1 MPGPASVTNGPMITE
16 LRVRDLATIAEV
28 TLPLGPGL
36 NVLTGETG
44 AGKSMLVDALA
55 LLLGARA
62 DAGTVRPGAA
72 RLSVEG
78 VVEVGRSGSKGVAS
92 LLEELGL
99 ELEEDRLIVR
109 REVSS
114 DGRSR
119 AWVNGSPTTIGVLSQ
134 LGRVLVDLHGQHD
147 TQTLLHPEHQRGL
160 LDAFADAEDDAAKVA
175 ASWTEVQRVV
185 AEEEALRAKKA
196 GVARRADYLRHVVQE
211 IDAARIKPGEDD
223 SLDHESRRLSQAGS
237 LSELAHKVAELVG
250 GDEQSALKALGR
262 ADRMLGSLEKI
273 DPDTIAWREMLD
285 GAFAQLQE
293 LSRVASEY
301 AGGLL
306 DDPERLA
313 EIERRRDLFYRLKQK
328 YGTALSEVLATRDAA
343 ASELD
348 LLDSAD
354 FDLKGL
360 ADRRIGGSA
369 ELDRLASVLSEKR
382 RSGAERL
389 ARSVNRL
396 LPKLGLAG
404 GKLVVALEA
413 LDAVGSAGAES
424 VRLEVRLN
432 EGMEYRP
439 IAKSA
444 SGGELSRVML
454 ALKTV
459 LGRHDAVPSLV
470 FDEVDAG
477 IGGEIGARVGE
488 ALAEVAERHQVLVIT
503 HLPQIAA
510 MADRHLVVAKKTR
523 AGLATSDVTML
534 HGEDRVTELAR
545 MLGDADATTARRHA
559 LSLLG
564 KQEKTGGIS
573 R

>member
-1 MPGPASVTNGPMITE
+1 MITE
-16 LRVRDLATIAEV
+16 LRIRDLATIADV
-28 TLPLGPGL
+28 TLPLGSGL

-62 DAGTVRPGAA
+62 DASAVRPGAA

-78 VVEVGRSGSKGVAS
+78 VVEVGRRGSKSVAP

-119 AWVNGSPTTIGVLSQ
+119 AWVNGSPTTISVLAQ
-134 LGRVLVDLHGQHD
+134 LGRVLVDMHGQHE

-160 LDAFADAEDDAAKVA
+160 LDAFADAEDDAGRVA
-175 ASWTEVQRVV
+175 SAWIEVQRLL
-185 AEEEALRAKKA
+185 AEEEALRSKRVEV
-196 GVARRADYLRHVVQE
+196 GRRADYLRHVVQE
-211 IDAARIKPGEDD
+211 IDAARLKPGEDEALD
-223 SLDHESRRLSQAGS
+223 SEARKLSQAGS

-262 ADRMLGSLEKI
+262 ADRTLSALEKA
-273 DPDTIAWREMLD
+273 DPDTASWREMLD

-293 LSRVASEY
+293 LSRVAAEY
-301 AGGLL
+301 ADGLS
-306 DDPERLA
+306 DDPDRLA
-313 EIERRRDLFYRLKQK
+313 EIERRRDLLYRLKQK
-328 YGTALSEVLATRDAA
+328 YGAALSEVLATRDSAS
-343 ASELD
+343 SELE
-348 LLDSAD
+348 LLDTAD
-354 FDLKGL
+354 FDLKAL
-360 ADRRIGGSA
+360 ADRRIGGTA
-369 ELDRLASVLSEKR
+369 ELARLASLLTEKR
-382 RSGAERL
+382 QAGAERL

-396 LPKLGLAG
+396 LPKLGLPG
-404 GKLVVALEA
+404 GKLQVA
-413 LDAVGSAGAES
+413 LDALELIGSAGAES
-424 VRLEVRLN
+424 VRFDVRLN

-439 IAKSA
+439 LAKSA
-444 SGGELSRVML
+444 SGGELSRLML

-459 LGRHDAVPSLV
+459 LGHHDAVPTLV

-488 ALAEVAERHQVLVIT
+488 ALGEVAERHQVLVIT

-510 MADRHLVVAKKTR
+510 IADRHLVVAKKTR
-523 AGLATSDVTML
+523 GGLATSDVTVI

-545 MLGDADATTARRHA
+545 MLGDPDASTARRHA

-564 KQEKTGGIS
+564 KK
-573 R
+573 